1 MTTLPK
7 LIMLLGSGE
16 LGKEFCISA
25 KRLGCKVIA
34 CDRYKNA
41 PAMQIADISEE
52 FDMNDNK
59 ALTKIIN
66 KYKPDIIVPE
76 IEALNV
82 NTLIDVEKTGI
93 TVIPNAKATAY
104 TMNRDKIRDHVA
116 NKLKIKTAKYM
127 YANNIDEL
135 KENAKTFN
143 FPIVIKPVMSS
154 SGKGQSLVKS
164 ANELEQAW
172 DYAIKG
178 SRGNSSKIII
188 EEFINFEQE
197 ITLLTIKQKNS
208 DTLFCEPIGHEQKNG
223 DYQLSWQPAHIN
235 DQQITEAKIMA
246 KKITESL
253 GGYGLFGVEFFI
265 CKDQVIF
272 SELSPRPHDTGLV
285 TIISQKLNEFDLH
298 LRAILGLPIPKQ
310 IISKPS
316 ASKVILAEENLT
328 NFKYIG
334 IEDALSDENINVL
347 IFGKPIAN
355 PNRRMGVVLAIDV
368 DIENAKNRANFA
380 ASKIKI
386 ISQESI

>member
-135 KENAKTFN
+135 KENAKIFN

-368 DIENAKNRANFA
+368 DIENAKNRANLA

-386 ISQESI
+386 INQKSI

>member
-135 KENAKTFN
+135 KENAKIFN

>member
-223 DYQLSWQPAHIN
+223 DYQLSWQPAQIN

-355 PNRRMGVVLAIDV
+355 LNRRMGVVLAIDV

-386 ISQESI
+386 INQESI

>member
-135 KENAKTFN
+135 KENAKIFN

-355 PNRRMGVVLAIDV
+355 QNRRMGVVLAIDV